1 MINEPLGDSRG
12 YKEKTFPDILG
23 NRNGM
28 VLNIKEDEESIG
40 MHVQQTNPYVPFSEG
55 EKMRRGAEPE
65 IFDNNGG
72 TNKGS
77 AGGVVNHNGEVG
89 AVTYGF

>member
-1 MINEPLGDSRG
+1 MDHNVE

-28 VLNIKEDEESIG
+28 VLNIAMNEELIG
-40 MHVQQTNPYVPFSEG
+40 MPDQKFGPYVPFSEG

-72 TNKGS
+72 NSKADG
-77 AGGVVNHNGEVG
+77 GGVVNKNGEYG
-89 AVTYGF
+89 PVTYGF